1 MNFLKRTLPLLIVFI
16 TGATLIFC
24 YYSPRQGAEDIITN
38 ASSWYQIIVA
48 FTLVLGVA
56 SLMRSHYT
64 KIKRKEEGYGYS
76 WVMYIALIITAVFG
90 LIPVTEYSIDAKEI
104 KDPASFLSQL
114 NDESNPISNSIV
126 SRFSDDTKS
135 GLDAYDGSAEVPE
148 DLLGLVL
155 SDLNNLMKRPG
166 VVTIEMLEAVELSES
181 TMKLATRE
189 IFGEELVRLN
199 RFILE
204 ETYPGTITASNR
216 SGYIFGD
223 KTGSIFIWIFDS
235 VNSSAASTVFSILAF
250 YIASAAY
257 RAFRIRTFD
266 ATVMLIAALIVM
278 AGRIPLGEMFSNS
291 LPEYLPFLRLDTIT
305 SFLLSYPVTAAKRAI
320 FLGLSLSIVATSL
333 RVILGIERTYL
344 GGTN

>member
-1 MNFLKRTLPLLIVFI
+1 MNFLKRTLPLIIVFI

-24 YYSPRQGAEDIITN
+24 YYSPRQGAEDVLTS
-38 ASSWYQIIVA
+38 ASGWYQIIAA

-76 WVMYIALIITAVFG
+76 YVMYIALIITAFFG
-90 LIPVTEYSIDAKEI
+90 LVPVTDYNIKPEEI
-104 KDPASFLSQL
+104 QDPAAFLKQIK
-114 NDESNPISNSIV
+114 DESNPISTSIV
-126 SRFSDDTKS
+126 KRFSDDTKT
-135 GLDAYDGSAEVPE
+135 GLDEYDGSADVPE
-148 DLLGLVL
+148 GLLGLVL
-155 SDLNNLMKRPG
+155 GDLNNLMKRPG
-166 VVTIEMLEAVELSES
+166 VVTKEMLEGVALSDS
-181 TMKLATRE
+181 TMKLAARE
-189 IFGEELVRLN
+189 VYGEELVRLN
-199 RFILE
+199 RFIME
-204 ETYPGTITASNR
+204 ETYPGTITASFRN
-216 SGYIFGD
+216 GYIFGD
-223 KTGSIFIWIFDS
+223 KAKSVFTWIFDY
-235 VNSSAASTVFSILAF
+235 VNTAAAATVFSILAF

-278 AGRIPLGEMFSNS
+278 VGRIPFGEMFSNS
-291 LPEYLPFLRLDTIT
+291 LPDYLAFMKLDVIT
-305 SFLLSYPVTAAKRAI
+305 SFFFNYPVTAAKRAI